1 MQNMLEQALV
11 DASALKE
18 AALENA
24 RETILEKYSIE
35 LKDAMSTLLEQEEE
49 ELMMDPAAAD
59 PLGDFDAPEAS
70 IADDQ
75 VEFGAVEDET
85 ACPCPE
91 EGEVQV
97 FNFNMDALRA
107 LEDEIPGLGGDVEGH
122 EALVAE
128 PGLGAPGAP
137 PPEEE
142 EEEVLPFGLQEELD
156 VDEDILFEYP
166 EEGTAD
172 ENVDAEGLVE
182 RLVVEL
188 IGDELP
194 GWAGRPGTDIEHAKE
209 IRIARLAATDA
220 KEQKEQ
226 LESAIENL
234 AESNKKLTKE
244 NNNFKHMLVN
254 LKEKLEEVN
263 LSNAKLLYTNR
274 TLSSAS
280 LNERQKSRIV
290 ESIQNAD
297 SVEEA
302 KVIYETLQNAVGSL
316 KKEPKSLREAIRRPS
331 LSVPR
336 KSARETQK
344 DVLVKERF
352 QRLAGISKN

>member
-35 LKDAMSTLLEQEEE
+35 LKGAMSTLLEQEEE
-49 ELMMDPAAAD
+49 ELMMDPAETG
-59 PLGDFDAPEAS
+59 PLGGLDTPEAS

-75 VEFGAVEDET
+75 VPYGATED
-85 ACPCPE
+85 
-91 EGEVQV
+91 
-97 FNFNMDALRA
+97 
-107 LEDEIPGLGGDVEGH
+107 
-122 EALVAE
+122 
-128 PGLGAPGAP
+128 
-137 PPEEE
+137 E

-166 EEGTAD
+166 EEGTVD
-172 ENVDAEGLVE
+172 EDVDVEGLVE

-194 GWAGRPGTDIEHAKE
+194 GWAGRPGADIEHAKE
-209 IRIARLAATDA
+209 IRIAKLAATDA
-220 KEQKEQ
+220 REQKEQ

-302 KVIYETLQNAVGSL
+302 KVIYETLQNAVGSS

-336 KSARETQK
+336 KRTRETQK

>member
-49 ELMMDPAAAD
+49 ELMMDPAGPD
-59 PLGDFDAPEAS
+59 PLGDFGAPEAS

-75 VEFGAVEDET
+75 AEFAAVEDET

-107 LEDEIPGLGGDVEGH
+107 LEDEIPGLGGDVEGY

-128 PGLGAPGAP
+128 PGLGRPVEAP
-137 PPEEE
+137 PEPEEE
-142 EEEVLPFGLQEELD
+142 ELPFELQEELN

-166 EEGTAD
+166 EEGTVD
-172 ENVDAEGLVE
+172 EDVDVEGLVE

-194 GWAGRPGTDIEHAKE
+194 GWAGRPGADIEHAKE

-302 KVIYETLQNAVGSL
+302 KVIYETLQNAVGSS

-336 KSARETQK
+336 KRTRETQK

>member
-49 ELMMDPAAAD
+49 ELMMDPADAD

-107 LEDEIPGLGGDVEGH
+107 LEDEIPGLGGDVEDHG
-122 EALVAE
+122 ALVAE
-128 PGLGAPGAP
+128 PGLGEPAETP
-137 PPEEE
+137 PEPEEE
-142 EEEVLPFGLQEELD
+142 EPPFELQEELD
-156 VDEDILFEYP
+156 IDEDILFEYP
-166 EEGTAD
+166 EEGTVD
-172 ENVDAEGLVE
+172 EDVDVEGLVE

-194 GWAGRPGTDIEHAKE
+194 GWAGRPGADIEHAKE

-336 KSARETQK
+336 KRTRETQK

>member
-24 RETILEKYSIE
+24 RETILEKYSVE
-35 LKDAMSTLLEQEEE
+35 LKDAMNTLLEQEDEP
-49 ELMMDPAAAD
+49 MMDLPDLAD
-59 PLGDFDAPEAS
+59 PEPS
-70 IADDQ
+70 MADDQ
-75 VEFGAVEDET
+75 VEFGALEDEA

-97 FNFNMDALRA
+97 FNFDMDALRA
-107 LEDEIPGLGGDVEGH
+107 LEDEMPGLGGDVEDH

-128 PGLGAPGAP
+128 PGLGADTAP
-137 PPEEE
+137 PPEEDE
-142 EEEVLPFGLQEELD
+142 EELPTELQEELEI
-156 VDEDILFEYP
+156 DEDLLFEYP
-166 EEGTAD
+166 DPDAD
-172 ENVDAEGLVE
+172 SEVDLDEDAALEDIVE
-182 RLVVEL
+182 RLVVDL
-188 IGDELP
+188 AGDELT
-194 GWAGRPGTDIEHAKE
+194 GWAGRPSTDIEYAKE
-209 IRIARLAATDA
+209 IRVARLAATEA

-244 NNNFKHMLVN
+244 NNNFKHMLVK

-280 LNERQKSRIV
+280 LNERQKSKIV

-302 KVIYETLQNAVGSL
+302 KVIYETLQSAVGAP
-316 KKEPKSLREAIRRPS
+316 KKEPKSLREAIKRPS

-336 KSARETQK
+336 KRTRENQK

>member
-49 ELMMDPAAAD
+49 ELMMDPAGLD

-75 VEFGAVEDET
+75 IEFGATEDET

-128 PGLGAPGAP
+128 PGLGRPVEAP
-137 PPEEE
+137 PEPEEE
-142 EEEVLPFGLQEELD
+142 ELPFELQEELN

-166 EEGTAD
+166 EEGTVD
-172 ENVDAEGLVE
+172 EDVDVEGLVE

-194 GWAGRPGTDIEHAKE
+194 GWAGRPGADIEHAKE

-302 KVIYETLQNAVGSL
+302 KVIYETLQNAVGSS

-336 KSARETQK
+336 KRTRETQK